1 MTRKND
7 LFVVFLRFKRCFQQS
22 AYRAGKAVTPL
33 MQAVILAGERGTPL
47 YPLTA
52 RQPRA
57 MLPLAGKP
65 LVQYQLELL
74 KRHGITE
81 AVLCTQVMPEAFE
94 SRFGDGGEVGV
105 SLQYHREQVPLGT
118 AGAVRAV
125 SDLLTGDDLLV
136 LNAHNLSDADLTAL
150 VSFHRERE
158 AAVTMLLVSSSE
170 PSRFG
175 VVVTDTE
182 GRVRSFQEKPAAGE
196 ADSDLVNA
204 GIYVLRRDVL
214 AQIPAD
220 IEYSFERQLFPRL
233 LAENAPVYG
242 FVLEQGY
249 WRSIA
254 TLPDYQRAQADI
266 LERKVAVE
274 ISGDQV
280 REGVWVG
287 RDTQIHPTAEL
298 RGRVFVNHHTEIAK
312 DARISGVVA
321 IGSRC
326 RIGEG
331 AIVEDAIVWRGTVIE
346 PGAIVKGCILGDNC
360 VVRAGATVQP
370 GTVVGADAVIASV
383 VARLPSRGD
392 IQRAGIKFGTDGWR
406 GIIADD
412 FTVDNV
418 RLVTQAICDWV
429 AGANLPGTGVVVGYD
444 RRSQSEVFAQAVAE
458 VAQGNGQTVYL
469 SDRECSSP
477 AVSFACR
484 YYTAAVGIMIT
495 ASHNPPRF
503 NGLKIKA
510 HYGGSATPEMVAQ
523 VEARLRTILM
533 SNAAPRIGREP
544 IKPTDLAGPY
554 LAHCARFVDLGQV
567 ARSGFKVIVDP
578 MHGAGAGYLTD
589 LLKAAGVDAH
599 EIRSE
604 RNPVFGGVN
613 PEPIA
618 ENMGA
623 LFDAVR
629 TRGADVGICL
639 DGDADRLGA
648 CDSQGR
654 FVDCHRLFSVLLRH
668 LYEVRGWRGGVVRT
682 VSTTR
687 VLDKLCA
694 EYGLPLTE
702 TPIGFKYICE
712 MMLQEDILIGG
723 EESGGIGVKNHLPER
738 DGVLMG
744 MLILEAMAAAGKR
757 LEDLIEDV
765 FAKVGRHE
773 YTRTDLHPPQEKM
786 HSIIAALQ
794 SFKETTF
801 AGGNLAA
808 IVRKDGTR
816 LDFEDGS
823 WLLLRPSGTE
833 PVVRVYAE
841 ASTQERAREL
851 VDTGVA
857 LVQSV

>member
-1 MTRKND
+1 
-7 LFVVFLRFKRCFQQS
+7 
-22 AYRAGKAVTPL
+22 
-33 MQAVILAGERGTPL
+33 MQAVILAGERGAPL

-74 KRHGITE
+74 QRHGIRE
-81 AVLCTQVMPEAFE
+81 AILCLQVMPESFE
-94 SRFGDGGEVGV
+94 NRFGDGSGMGL
-105 SLQYHREQVPLGT
+105 SLEYHREQAPLGT

-125 SDLLTGDDLLV
+125 SDRLVGDSVLV
-136 LNAHNLSDADLTAL
+136 LNAHVLTDADLSAL
-150 VSFHRERE
+150 LDFHREKN
-158 AAVTMLLVSSSE
+158 AAVTMLLATVPD
-170 PSRFG
+170 PSRYG
-175 VVVTDTE
+175 VVVTDTD
-182 GRVRSFQEKPAAGE
+182 GRIRSFQEKPSPNDVA
-196 ADSDLVNA
+196 SDTVNA
-204 GIYVLRRDVL
+204 GVYVLRRDL
-214 AQIPAD
+214 LRRMPPD
-220 IEYSFERQLFPRL
+220 TEYSFERQLFPSL
-233 LAENAPVYG
+233 LLEDVPMYGYVAESC
-242 FVLEQGY
+242 Y
-249 WRSIA
+249 WLSIG
-254 TLPDYQRAQADI
+254 TLTEYQCAQTDI
-266 LERKVAVE
+266 LERKVDVRIDGAQ
-274 ISGDQV
+274 I

-287 RDTQIHPTAEL
+287 SDTQIHPAAEL
-298 RGRVFVNHHTEIAK
+298 RGRIFVNHHSEIAR
-312 DARISGVVA
+312 DARIAGVVS

-331 AIVEDAIVWRGTVIE
+331 AVVEDSILWRGTVIE
-346 PGAIVKGCILGDNC
+346 AGATVRGCILGENC
-360 VVRAGATVQP
+360 VVRAGASVQP
-370 GTVVGADAVIASV
+370 GSVVGADGIIASV
-383 VARLPSRGD
+383 VAKLPTRGD
-392 IQRAGIKFGTDGWR
+392 IQRASIKFGTDGWR

-418 RLVTQAICDWV
+418 RLVTQAVCEWV
-429 AGANLPGTGVVVGYD
+429 TASGQPGSGIVVGYD
-444 RRSQSEVFAQAVAE
+444 RRAQSEVFAQAVAE
-458 VAQGNGQTVYL
+458 VVVANGKTVYL

-484 YYTAAVGIMIT
+484 YYGASVGLMIT

-510 HYGGSATPEMVAQ
+510 HYGGSATPEMIAQ
-523 VEARLRTILM
+523 IEGCLRSLIR
-533 SNAAPRIGREP
+533 SGAAPRVLKNPVATLDI
-544 IKPTDLAGPY
+544 AAPY
-554 LAHCARFVDLGQV
+554 LAHCGRFVDLERV
-567 ARSGFKVIVDP
+567 RAAGFKVVVDP
-578 MHGAGAGYLTD
+578 MHGSGAGYLTG
-589 LLKAAGVDAH
+589 LLQAAGIDVT

-618 ENMGA
+618 ENMNA
-623 LFDAVR
+623 LFTAV
-629 TRGADVGICL
+629 TASGADVGICL

-668 LYEVRGWRGGVVRT
+668 LYEERGWRGGVVRT

-694 EYGLPLTE
+694 LYGLPLTE

-712 MMLQEDILIGG
+712 KMLEEDILIGG

-744 MLILEAMAAAGKR
+744 MLLLEAMAVKGKR
-757 LEDLIEDV
+757 LEDLIDDIFEI
-765 FAKVGRHE
+765 VGRHE
-773 YTRTDLHPPQEKM
+773 YTRNDLHPPQEKM
-786 HSIIAALQ
+786 HSIISALQ
-794 SFKETTF
+794 SFKETEF
-801 AGGNLAA
+801 AGAPLAG

-816 LDFEDGS
+816 MDFVDGS

-841 ASTQERAREL
+841 APTQARAQEL
-851 VDTGVA
+851 VARGVA
-857 LVQSV
+857 LVNEV

>member
-1 MTRKND
+1 
-7 LFVVFLRFKRCFQQS
+7 
-22 AYRAGKAVTPL
+22 
-33 MQAVILAGERGTPL
+33 MQAVILAGERGAPL

-65 LVQYQLELL
+65 LIQYQMELL
-74 KRHGITE
+74 RRHGIRE
-81 AVLCTQVMPEAFE
+81 AILCLQVMPESFE
-94 SRFGDGGEVGV
+94 GRFGDGARIGMA
-105 SLQYHREQVPLGT
+105 LQYHREQAPLGT

-125 SDLLTGDDLLV
+125 SDRVVGDSVLV
-136 LNAHNLSDADLTAL
+136 LNAHVLTDADLGAL
-150 VSFHRERE
+150 MDFHREKG
-158 AAVTMLLVSSSE
+158 AAVTMLLATVPD

-175 VVVTDTE
+175 VVVTDSE
-182 GRVRSFQEKPAAGE
+182 GRIRSFEEKPAAGDV
-196 ADSDLVNA
+196 ASDTVNA
-204 GIYVLRRDVL
+204 GVYVLRRDL
-214 AQIPAD
+214 LRRMPPD
-220 IEYSFERQLFPRL
+220 TEYSFERQLFPHL
-233 LAENAPVYG
+233 LQEDVPMYG
-242 FVLEQGY
+242 FVAENCY

-254 TLPDYQRAQADI
+254 TLPDYQRAQTDI
-266 LERKVAVE
+266 LERRVE
-274 ISGDQV
+274 AKIDGSQV

-287 RDTQIHPTAEL
+287 ADTQIHPAAEL
-298 RGRVFVNHHTEIAK
+298 KGRIFVNHHTEIAK
-312 DARISGVVA
+312 DARISGVVS

-331 AIVEDAIVWRGTVIE
+331 ATVEDSILWRGTVIE
-346 PGAIVKGCILGDNC
+346 EGAVVRGCILGDNC
-360 VVRAGATVQP
+360 VVRAGASVQP
-370 GTVVGADAVIASV
+370 GSVVGADGIIASV
-383 VARLPSRGD
+383 VAKLPTRGD

-418 RLVTQAICDWV
+418 RLVTQAVCDWLCRGTV
-429 AGANLPGTGVVVGYD
+429 PGDGVVIGYD
-444 RRSQSEVFAQAVAE
+444 RRAQSEVFAQAVAE
-458 VAQGNGQTVYL
+458 VVRGNGLKAYL
-469 SDRECSSP
+469 SNRECSSP

-484 YYTAAVGIMIT
+484 YYGAAVGLMIT

-523 VEARLRTILM
+523 VEESLRDLIR
-533 SNAAPRIGREP
+533 SGGAPRVQPGVV
-544 IKPTDLAGPY
+544 PTTDIAAPY
-554 LAHCARFVDLGQV
+554 LAHCARFVDLEKV
-567 ARSGFKVIVDP
+567 RAAGFKVIVDP
-578 MHGAGAGYLTD
+578 MHGSGAGYLTGILRD
-589 LLKAAGVDAH
+589 AGVDVE

-623 LFDAVR
+623 LFDTVR
-629 TRGADVGICL
+629 DRSADVGICL

-648 CDSQGR
+648 CDSKGR
-654 FVDCHRLFSVLLRH
+654 FVDCHRLFAVLLRH
-668 LYEVRGWRGGVVRT
+668 LYEAKGWRGGVVRT

-687 VLDKLCA
+687 ALDKLCA
-694 EYGLPLTE
+694 RYGLTLSE

-712 MMLQEDILIGG
+712 KMLDEDILIGG

-744 MLILEAMAAAGKR
+744 MLILEAMAVAGKR

-765 FAKVGRHE
+765 FALVGRHE
-773 YTRTDLHPPQEKM
+773 YTRNDLHPPQEKM
-786 HSIIAALQ
+786 HSIISALQ
-794 SFKETTF
+794 SFRETTF
-801 AGGNLAA
+801 AGAPLAG
-808 IVRKDGTR
+808 ITRKDGTR

-841 ASTQERAREL
+841 AETQDRAQAL
-851 VDTGVA
+851 VAEGVA
-857 LVQSV
+857 LVQGV